1 MEMLL
6 KYIFNF
12 EIEICPKFYNYLI
25 QERVS
30 EEGREMNGSYSH
42 TVLGETEQMGC
53 IFLVEKPRG
62 GVAKMQ

>member
-1 MEMLL
+1 
-6 KYIFNF
+6 
-12 EIEICPKFYNYLI
+12 
-25 QERVS
+25 VS

-42 TVLGETEQMGC
+42 TGLGETEQMGC